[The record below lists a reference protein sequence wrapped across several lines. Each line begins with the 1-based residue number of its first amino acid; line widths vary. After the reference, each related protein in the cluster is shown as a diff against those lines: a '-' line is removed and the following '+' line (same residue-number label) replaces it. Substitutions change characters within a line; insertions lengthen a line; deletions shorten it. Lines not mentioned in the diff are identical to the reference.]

1 MVAAAALNEDTLLA
15 CAGVTLQVRSASVS
29 RVLVQGLDWQVQAGD
44 RWVVLGPNGAGKST
58 LLAALA
64 GVRKVDAGRVL
75 YGGAPLPVLDVVAQ
89 ATRRAL
95 VTDRWHDA
103 FSASVLQTVL
113 TGRYRFGADDSE
125 AAGAAADA
133 LTRLDCAH
141 LAAADVRTL
150 SRGERQRVAIA
161 AALAQETPIVLLDEP
176 IAHQDPRHQVL
187 VLDALRQA
195 HDRTVVASLHDVN
208 AALRFAT
215 HALLLT
221 GRGQWSAGPANE
233 MLSAQRMSALFGTPF
248 IALDPAG
255 SSGPAQVLVHQSP
268 AARENPPL

>member
-1 MVAAAALNEDTLLA
+1 MAAAAALNQAPLLA
-15 CAGVTLQVRSASVS
+15 CAAVTLQVRTASAL
-29 RVLVQGLDWQVQAGD
+29 RVLVQDLEWRVHAGD
-44 RWVVLGPNGAGKST
+44 RWAVLGPNGAGKST

-64 GVRKVDAGRVL
+64 GVRQVDAGRVL
-75 YGGAPLPVLDVVAQ
+75 YGGAPLSALDVVAQ

-113 TGRYRFGADDSE
+113 NARYRFGADDS
-125 AAGAAADA
+125 AASSAVADA
-133 LTRLDCAH
+133 LSRLDCAH

-161 AALAQETPIVLLDEP
+161 AAVAQETPIVLLDEP

-187 VLDALRQA
+187 VLEALRWA

-221 GRGQWSAGPANE
+221 GRGEWSAGPANE
-233 MLSAQRMSALFGTPF
+233 MLSAERMSALFATPF
-248 IALDPAG
+248 VALERAAD
-255 SSGPAQVLVHQSP
+255 GPGQVLVHQSP
-268 AARENPPL
+268 DAREAPPL